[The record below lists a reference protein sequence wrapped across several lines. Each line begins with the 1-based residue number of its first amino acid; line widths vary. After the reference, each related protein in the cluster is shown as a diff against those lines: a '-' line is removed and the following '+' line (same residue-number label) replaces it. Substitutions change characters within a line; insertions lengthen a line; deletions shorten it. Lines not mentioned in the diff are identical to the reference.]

1 MGIADLE
8 EEKRVCM
15 LTLCSFLQS
24 VYHFVKSLI
33 VPVTKKAYRTSA
45 VIMSGTMVVAVMTFT
60 SGMFGGGGKNALTA
74 YAETPMEET
83 VQEEEEKTEEIALLT
98 EAKIQFHLTDSEE
111 LKEGQLLV
119 GNTLLLDVQARQEV
133 RKERQAAIEE
143 KKEEIRQIEEE
154 RARIAEEEAKRLA
167 REEQIR
173 QEAEARKASAVIR
186 YSDQDYEVL
195 KRIVQA
201 EAGIC
206 DMQGRILVANVI
218 MNRVRDPEFPDNI
231 TDVVYQRSQFSPVLD
246 GSINTCK
253 VTPETVEAVNRALA
267 GEDYSRG
274 ALYFMNRRRSQSRNV
289 SWFDGKLTYLFQHE
303 KHEFFK

>member
-1 MGIADLE
+1 MGIADFE

-24 VYHFVKSLI
+24 VYQFVKSLI
-33 VPVTKKAYRTSA
+33 IPMTKKVYRTAA
-45 VIMSGTMVVAVMTFT
+45 VIMSGAIVVAVMTFT

-74 YAETPMEET
+74 YAETPTEGT
-83 VQEEEEKTEEIALLT
+83 AQEEEEKTEEIALLT
-98 EAKIQFHLTDSEE
+98 EAKVQFHLADSEKI
-111 LKEGQLLV
+111 KEGQLLV

-133 RKERQAAIEE
+133 REVRQTVIE
-143 KKEEIRQIEEE
+143 KNKEEIRQIEEE
-154 RARIAEEEAKRLA
+154 RAKIAEEEAEKRA
-167 REEQIR
+167 KEERIR
-173 QEAEARKASAVIR
+173 QEAEARKALAVIQ
-186 YSDQDYEVL
+186 YSEKDYEIL

-218 MNRVRDPEFPDNI
+218 VNRVRDPEFPDNI
-231 TDVVYQRSQFSPVLD
+231 TDVVYQKSQFSPVLD

-267 GEDYSRG
+267 GEDYSQG
-274 ALYFMNRRRSQSRNV
+274 ALYFMNRGRSQSRNV
-289 SWFDGKLTYLFQHE
+289 SWFDGKLTYLFHHDG
-303 KHEFFK
+303 HEFFR

>member
-1 MGIADLE
+1 
-8 EEKRVCM
+8 M

-24 VYHFVKSLI
+24 VYQFVKSLI
-33 VPVTKKAYRTSA
+33 VPVTKKVYRTSA
-45 VIMSGTMVVAVMTFT
+45 VIMSGAIVVAVMTFT

-74 YAETPMEET
+74 YAETPAEET

-98 EAKIQFHLTDSEE
+98 EAKIQFHLRDSEKI
-111 LKEGQLLV
+111 KEGQLLV
-119 GNTLLLDVQARQEV
+119 GSTLLQDTQTKQEV
-133 RKERQAAIEE
+133 RKERQTVIREN
-143 KKEEIRQIEEE
+143 KEEIRQIEEE
-154 RARIAEEEAKRLA
+154 RARIAEEEKRRLA
-167 REEQIR
+167 EEERIR
-173 QEAEARKASAVIR
+173 KEAEARKTSAVIS
-186 YSDQDYEVL
+186 YSDKDYEVL

-218 MNRVRDPEFPDNI
+218 LNRVRDPEFPNTI
-231 TDVVYQRSQFSPVLD
+231 TGVVYQKSQFSPVID

-274 ALYFMNRRRSQSRNV
+274 ALYFMNRGRSQSRNV
-289 SWFDGKLTYLFQHE
+289 SWFDGKLTFLFHHDG
-303 KHEFFK
+303 HEFFK